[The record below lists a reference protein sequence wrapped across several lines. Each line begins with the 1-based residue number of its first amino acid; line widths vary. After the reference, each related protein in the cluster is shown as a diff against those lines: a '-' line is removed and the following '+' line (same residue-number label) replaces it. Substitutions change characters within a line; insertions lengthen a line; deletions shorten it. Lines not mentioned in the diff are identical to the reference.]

1 MNFPPSSTPVIAD
14 EFNHISVIASASQ
27 WMFLVNSEKAS
38 IVDSTLTADR
48 EIDITRD
55 VCPMTFVKTRI
66 ALDRLSAGQTL
77 LVRLRGEEPL
87 RNVPRTATEQ
97 GHTVLEQRAQED
109 GATLLLLRK
118 SQQ

>member
-1 MNFPPSSTPVIAD
+1 MN
-14 EFNHISVIASASQ
+14 
-27 WMFLVNSEKAS
+27 
-38 IVDSTLTADR
+38 STLTADR

-118 SQQ
+118 SQR